1 MDRYGPLLPADP
13 LFFVYILFA
22 QEKEGR
28 CVMRLHHGSHSIAEL
43 LSMKLDKDQC

>member
-1 MDRYGPLLPADP
+1 MDRYGPLLPAAP
-13 LFFVYILFA
+13 LFFVYILCA

-28 CVMRLHHGSHSIAEL
+28 CAMRLHQGNHSIGEL